1 MAMLGGRAVAQPASA
16 IPASANPA
24 SANPAGRSSSVLGL
38 PGVLG
43 LSGMAVSAVLLL
55 LAVTTP
61 EHAAAAG
68 DVAAEVTAPDP
79 AAEPGT
85 ESGFV
90 AHHFAVWLGL
100 LRSDALAKGISPS
113 TFDRSLE
120 NVSPLPEVLERDRR
134 QPEFTLTFSDYLR
147 RTVTAKRIERGRA
160 LLERHRGLLE
170 RVRARYGVQPRFL
183 VAFWGLESNYG
194 DHTGGFSVIP
204 ALVTLAYDE
213 RRAAFFREQ
222 LIHALTILEQ
232 GHISLPAMSGS
243 WAGAMGQ
250 LQFMPSTF
258 TGYAVDGN
266 GDGRRDIWTA
276 LPDVFTSAAN
286 FLASEG
292 WRGTQTWG
300 REVRLSDDFDWQTT
314 GLETRL
320 PIAEWQAAGVRRAD
334 GTDLPRAEMT
344 GSIIIPS
351 GHLGQAFLVYD
362 NFRTTLVWNRSILY
376 AVAIGHLADRIAG
389 KGPMVTAAGF
399 SETPMSR
406 GDIERLQT
414 RLNALGYDAGP
425 PDGRAGRRTRA
436 ALKAFQSDR
445 VLPADGHPNHQAL
458 AILLEAGPCTS
469 CKDGAPLEE
478 SNAKE

>member
-1 MAMLGGRAVAQPASA
+1 MAMLGGRAVAQPA
-16 IPASANPA
+16 PANPA
-24 SANPAGRSSSVLGL
+24 VRSSGVLGL
-38 PGVLG
+38 PGL
-43 LSGMAVSAVLLL
+43 AVSAVLVL
-55 LAVTTP
+55 LAATTL
-61 EHAAAAG
+61 ERAAAAG

-79 AAEPGT
+79 SIKPGT
-85 ESGFV
+85 ESGFD
-90 AHHFAVWLGL
+90 AHHFAVWLDL
-100 LRSDALAKGISPS
+100 LRTEAQAKGISPS

-120 NVSPLPEVLERDRR
+120 NVLPLPEVLERDRR

-147 RTVTAKRIERGRA
+147 RTVT
-160 LLERHRGLLE
+160 LE

-222 LIHALTILEQ
+222 LMHALTILEQ

-276 LPDVFTSAAN
+276 LPDIFTSAAN

-292 WRGTQTWG
+292 WQGTQTWG
-300 REVRLSDDFDWQTT
+300 REVRLPADFDWRTA

-334 GTDLPRAEMT
+334 GTDLPRADMT

-351 GHLGQAFLVYD
+351 GHLGPAFLVYD

-445 VLPADGHPNHQAL
+445 GLPADGHPSHQAL
-458 AILLEAGPCTS
+458 AILIEAGPCTT
-469 CKDGAPLEE
+469 CKDVAPLEE